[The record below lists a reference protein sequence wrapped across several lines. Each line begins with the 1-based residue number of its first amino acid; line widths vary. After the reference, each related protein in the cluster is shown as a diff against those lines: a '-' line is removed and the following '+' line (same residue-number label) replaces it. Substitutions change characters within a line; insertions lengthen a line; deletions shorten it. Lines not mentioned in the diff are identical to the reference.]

1 MRYILLILVFLLP
14 SFVSAATA
22 LDTNGSAIASSG
34 TTIDKTITVGSNS
47 NRVLVLLQSS
57 DSAANHVSSVAYTS
71 GSGGTWTLV
80 ANTKTNNGQRESEIW
95 CSIAPSTGSVT
106 VRVTMVNTIAGDA
119 TNDLHSFYNAD
130 QTAPCNGGTNGGIV
144 SSIGVTTQSDSM
156 AAYVVLTPGGPG
168 TFSGAA
174 TASDSQ
180 AAFNGFHDFLH
191 GTGNGGT
198 LTLTWTNSARSV
210 SAINV
215 KAAASA
221 AANVFPRFTIRGG
234 IWYIVSKWLI
244 Q

>member
-1 MRYILLILVFLLP
+1 MKYLLTLIAFFCLTPFA
-14 SFVSAATA
+14 SAAVA
-22 LDTNGSAIASSG
+22 YDTSGSALSSSG

-57 DSAANHVSSVAYTS
+57 DSAANHVSTVAYTA

-106 VRVTMVNTIAGDA
+106 VRVTMVNTIVGDA
-119 TNDLHSFYNAD
+119 ANDLHSFYNAD
-130 QTAPCNGGTNGGIV
+130 QTAPCEGGTSGGIV

-156 AAYVVLTPGGPG
+156 AAYVVVTPGGPG

-180 AAFNGFHDFLH
+180 VAFNAFHDFLH

-198 LTLTWTNSARSV
+198 LTLSWTNSARSV
-210 SAINV
+210 SALNI
-215 KAAASA
+215 KAAAA
-221 AANVFPRFTIRGG
+221 APTGNVIRMIVNSFLSLFGG
-234 IWYIVSKWLI
+234 MYI
-244 Q
+244 